1 MRLSRDKIN
10 HITNILMDDLKENSD
25 VDFIVEE
32 GEIRSNVQRSII
44 NELMLDDEIDEEV
57 RRTLSS
63 YSSRLLECSRELEIL
78 YWKHYEQES
87 NRRCL

>member
-32 GEIRSNVQRSII
+32 GEIRSSVQRSII

-63 YSSRLLECSRELEIL
+63 YSSRLLEGSREWEIL

-87 NRRCL
+87 NRRGL

>member
-44 NELMLDDEIDEEV
+44 NDLMLDDEIDEEV

-63 YSSRLLECSRELEIL
+63 YSSRLLEGSREWEIL

-87 NRRCL
+87 NRRGL

>member
-10 HITNILMDDLKENSD
+10 HITNIVLEDFKENSD
-25 VDFIVEE
+25 VEFIAEE
-32 GEIRSNVQRSII
+32 NEVRINVQRSIM

-63 YSSRLLECSRELEIL
+63 YSSRLLEGSREWEIL

-87 NRRCL
+87 NRRGL

>member
-10 HITNILMDDLKENSD
+10 HITSILVEDLKDNPD
-25 VDFIVEE
+25 VNFIVDE
-32 GEIRSNVQRSII
+32 GEVRVNVQRSII

-63 YSSRLLECSRELEIL
+63 YSSRLLEGSREWEIL

-87 NRRCL
+87 NRRGL

>member
-63 YSSRLLECSRELEIL
+63 YSSRLLEGSREWEIL
-78 YWKHYEQES
+78 YCNHYEQES
-87 NRRCL
+87 NRRGL

>member
-10 HITNILMDDLKENSD
+10 HITNIVLGDFKENSD
-25 VDFIVEE
+25 VEFIAEE
-32 GEIRSNVQRSII
+32 GEVRINVQRSIM

-63 YSSRLLECSRELEIL
+63 YSSRLLEGSREWEIL

-87 NRRCL
+87 NRRGL

>member
-1 MRLSRDKIN
+1 MRLGRDKIN
-10 HITNILMDDLKENSD
+10 HITNILVEDLKENSD
-25 VDFIVEE
+25 VEFLVED
-32 GEIRSNVQRSII
+32 GEIRANVQRSIF

-63 YSSRLLECSRELEIL
+63 YSSRLLEGSREWEIL

-87 NRRCL
+87 NRRGL

>member
-1 MRLSRDKIN
+1 MRLRRDKIN
-10 HITNILMDDLKENSD
+10 HITSILVEDLKDNPD
-25 VDFIVEE
+25 VNFIVDE
-32 GEIRSNVQRSII
+32 GEVRANVQRSII

-63 YSSRLLECSRELEIL
+63 YSSRLLEGSREWEIL

-87 NRRCL
+87 NRRGL

>member
-10 HITNILMDDLKENSD
+10 HFTNILMDDLKDLSD

-63 YSSRLLECSRELEIL
+63 YSSRLLEGSREWEIL

-87 NRRCL
+87 NRRGL

>member
-10 HITNILMDDLKENSD
+10 HITNIIRDDLKENSD

-63 YSSRLLECSRELEIL
+63 YSSRLLEGSREWEIL

-87 NRRCL
+87 NRRGL

>member
-44 NELMLDDEIDEEV
+44 NELMLDDDIDEEV

-63 YSSRLLECSRELEIL
+63 YSSRLLEGSREWEIL
-78 YWKHYEQES
+78 YWNHYEQES
-87 NRRCL
+87 NRRGL

>member
-10 HITNILMDDLKENSD
+10 HITSILVEDLKDNPD
-25 VDFIVEE
+25 VDFIVDE
-32 GEIRSNVQRSII
+32 GEVRANVQRSII

-63 YSSRLLECSRELEIL
+63 YSSRLLEGSREWEIL

-87 NRRCL
+87 NRRGL

>member
-10 HITNILMDDLKENSD
+10 HITNIVLQDFKENSD
-25 VDFIVEE
+25 IKFIAEE
-32 GEIRSNVQRSII
+32 GEVRINVQRSIM

-63 YSSRLLECSRELEIL
+63 YSSRLLEGSREWEIL

-87 NRRCL
+87 SRRGL

>member
-1 MRLSRDKIN
+1 MRLSREKIN

-32 GEIRSNVQRSII
+32 GEIRSSVQRSII

-63 YSSRLLECSRELEIL
+63 YSSRLLEGSREWEIL

-87 NRRCL
+87 NRRGL

>member
-63 YSSRLLECSRELEIL
+63 YSSRLLEGSREWEIL

-87 NRRCL
+87 NRRGL

>member
-63 YSSRLLECSRELEIL
+63 YSSRLLEGRREWEIL

-87 NRRCL
+87 NRRGL

>member
-32 GEIRSNVQRSII
+32 GEIRSNV
-44 NELMLDDEIDEEV
+44 
-57 RRTLSS
+57 
-63 YSSRLLECSRELEIL
+63 
-78 YWKHYEQES
+78 
-87 NRRCL
+87 

>member
-1 MRLSRDKIN
+1 M
-10 HITNILMDDLKENSD
+10 
-25 VDFIVEE
+25 EE

-63 YSSRLLECSRELEIL
+63 YSSRLLEGSREWEIL

-87 NRRCL
+87 NRRGL

>member
-1 MRLSRDKIN
+1 M
-10 HITNILMDDLKENSD
+10 
-25 VDFIVEE
+25 EE

-44 NELMLDDEIDEEV
+44 NELMLDDDIDEEV

-63 YSSRLLECSRELEIL
+63 YSSRLLEGSREWEIL

-87 NRRCL
+87 NRRGL

>member
-10 HITNILMDDLKENSD
+10 HITSILVEDLKDNPD
-25 VDFIVEE
+25 VNFIVDE
-32 GEIRSNVQRSII
+32 GEVRANVQRSII

-63 YSSRLLECSRELEIL
+63 YSSRLLEGSREWEIL

-87 NRRCL
+87 NRRGL

>member
-44 NELMLDDEIDEEV
+44 NELMLDDDIDEEV

-63 YSSRLLECSRELEIL
+63 YSSRLLEGSREWEIL

-87 NRRCL
+87 NRRGL

>member
-1 MRLSRDKIN
+1 MRLGRDKIN
-10 HITNILMDDLKENSD
+10 HITNILVEDLKENSD
-25 VDFIVEE
+25 VEFLVED
-32 GEIRSNVQRSII
+32 GEIRANVQRSII

-63 YSSRLLECSRELEIL
+63 YSSRLLEGSREWEIL

-87 NRRCL
+87 NRRGL

>member
-1 MRLSRDKIN
+1 MRLNRDKIN
-10 HITNILMDDLKENSD
+10 HITNILIEDLKDNSD

-32 GEIRSNVQRSII
+32 GEVRSNVQRSII

-63 YSSRLLECSRELEIL
+63 YSSRLLEGSREWEIL

-87 NRRCL
+87 NRRGL

>member
-63 YSSRLLECSRELEIL
+63 YSSRLLEGSREWEIL
-78 YWKHYEQES
+78 YWKHYEQEC
-87 NRRCL
+87 NRRGL